1 MSARNNL
8 ILLLRR
14 LLDALEVRLVNLKSD
29 KVRGIDPLRDLGFLL
44 AHKSDPIVFDVG
56 ANDGETAQE
65 ILHAFPRARLFAFEP
80 YAACCDELARKFG
93 TNANVTVHNLALG
106 AARCTTELN
115 LYSGNRMNSLLSFD
129 DDPANPMSKSFTHTG
144 TAKVSVEALDDYCVE
159 QNIPRIDL
167 LKVDTQGYDLQVL
180 KGATKLLA
188 ARRIKTVLLE
198 VNFVPMYQRQATFL
212 ELHAFISS
220 FGYRLVDFYNQQRSD
235 GYTAWGDACY
245 VATSP
250 R

>member
-1 MSARNNL
+1 
-8 ILLLRR
+8 
-14 LLDALEVRLVNLKSD
+14 
-29 KVRGIDPLRDLGFLL
+29 
-44 AHKSDPIVFDVG
+44 
-56 ANDGETAQE
+56 
-65 ILHAFPRARLFAFEP
+65 
-80 YAACCDELARKFG
+80 
-93 TNANVTVHNLALG
+93 
-106 AARCTTELN
+106 
-115 LYSGNRMNSLLSFD
+115 
-129 DDPANPMSKSFTHTG
+129 
-144 TAKVSVEALDDYCVE
+144 VE